1 MKNKKGKLLKK
12 KEVKEEEEKMKNRRP
27 IQFVQLRPSDFK
39 SANKKA
45 DGSKD

>member
-12 KEVKEEEEKMKNRRP
+12 KEVKEEEKMKNRRP